1 MLHKKTLFFSL
12 NICFLAS
19 LFVLKADDT
28 RLLVVSLALPPKNL
42 LAAIDGPV
50 ISTKAIDKIEKFGTL
65 SPDKF
70 AKKMLKGLVPS
81 TVVPSSPSGIM
92 MIYGGY
98 VSYTDFNGLV
108 NFPLRH
114 EGKQIDIVFTP
125 SIDLQRLYK
134 DTYSGIFISQKS
146 ISELK
151 FAASILP
158 EKYSFTQKP
167 LEEKNPG
174 ASLEK
179 KSEPSGIVMGN
190 WAVSKSTVGMDTL
203 LPPESVIVLVNPKNV
218 FVPLG
223 NATAMV
229 QPHTVLPDMYLVG
242 KEFNDEILLEN
253 QTYAKNFEKINVQTA
268 SSVNKNI
275 TIEQS
280 AIINQ

>member
-1 MLHKKTLFFSL
+1 M
-12 NICFLAS
+12 
-19 LFVLKADDT
+19 LKADDT
-28 RLLVVSLALPPKNL
+28 RLLVISLALPPKNL
-42 LAAIDGPV
+42 IAAIDGPV
-50 ISTKAIDKIEKFGTL
+50 TSNKTADKIEKFGAL
-65 SPDKF
+65 LPDKF
-70 AKKMLKGLVPS
+70 AKKMIKGLVPS
-81 TVVPSSPSGIM
+81 TIVPSSPSGIM

-114 EGKQIDIVFTP
+114 EGKQIDIVLTP

-151 FAASILP
+151 FSASILP

-167 LEEKNPG
+167 LEEKKPG
-174 ASLEK
+174 ALLGK
-179 KSEPSGIVMGN
+179 KSEFSGILMGN
-190 WAVSKSTVGMDTL
+190 WEVSKSTVGIDSL
-203 LPPESVIVLVNPKNV
+203 LPSESVIVLVNPKNV

-223 NATAMV
+223 KATAMV

-242 KEFNDEILLEN
+242 KEFNDEILIEN
-253 QTYAKNFEKINVQTA
+253 QKHAKNFEKIKAQTT
-268 SSVNKNI
+268 SSTSKNM

-280 AIINQ
+280 AIINE